1 MIYRNSD
8 RAAEHEWVR
17 DTSPDSGPIACEF
30 LAGELDL
37 LRFTNGPADVIAEL
51 ATFLDSATGLSLA
64 VDRAATGEILIS
76 AGPWAESLLLD
87 GRTADVLRAYLDRE
101 VVRMEDRFDM
111 TVRGVSHLT

>member
-1 MIYRNSD
+1 MIYRNSE
-8 RAAEHEWVR
+8 RAGEHEWER
-17 DTSPDSGPIACEF
+17 DPSADAGPIARDF

-51 ATFLDSATGLSLA
+51 ATFLDSAAGLSLS
-64 VDRAATGEILIS
+64 VDRAPTGEILIS

-101 VVRMEDRFDM
+101 VVRMEDRLDM
-111 TVRGVSHLT
+111 TVRGVSHVT